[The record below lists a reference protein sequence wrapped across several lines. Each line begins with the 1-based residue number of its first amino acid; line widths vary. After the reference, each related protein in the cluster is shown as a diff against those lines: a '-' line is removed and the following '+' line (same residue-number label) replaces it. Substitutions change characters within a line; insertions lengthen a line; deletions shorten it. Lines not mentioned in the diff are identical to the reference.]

1 MSVSRK
7 RLPFCINRTLPTKIS
22 MVRSKKIEKMVEATA
37 SIMELASEKREVIS
51 PVLLVAKKDIGRVKM
66 CLI

>member
-1 MSVSRK
+1 
-7 RLPFCINRTLPTKIS
+7 

-51 PVLLVAKKDIGRVKM
+51 PVLLVAKKRHRQGKDVSNIRKDNINNKT
-66 CLI
+66 LT

>member
-1 MSVSRK
+1 
-7 RLPFCINRTLPTKIS
+7 

-51 PVLLVAKKDIGRVKM
+51 PVLHVAKKDIGRVKM